1 MDAAESVVGDENIIK
16 RIAQQLE
23 SERVRSA
30 KKKTR
35 EEQKGK
41 PQAEG
46 LSYRD

>member
-1 MDAAESVVGDENIIK
+1 MPRSLSLAMKYHQKDCTAIGIGADEV
-16 RIAQQLE
+16 
-23 SERVRSA
+23 SE
-30 KKKTR
+30 KKTR